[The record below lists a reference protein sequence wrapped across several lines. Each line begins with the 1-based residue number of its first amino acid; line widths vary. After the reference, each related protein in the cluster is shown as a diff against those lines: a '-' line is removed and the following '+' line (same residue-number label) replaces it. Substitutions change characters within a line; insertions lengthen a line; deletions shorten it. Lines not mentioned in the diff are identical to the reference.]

1 MKNKTFSSILSVILI
16 LVINALVVGG
26 IVYLFNLGNFNAFKN
41 GLLYS
46 SSIYF
51 ILFLFSISSGVEGI
65 AARPMYESSVGSGGL
80 KGSTENYFKAKT
92 VLMSFPV
99 KMLAVTIINM
109 AIGLLI

>member
-1 MKNKTFSSILSVILI
+1 MKNKTLSSILGIILI

-26 IVYLFNLGNFNAFKN
+26 IVYFFNLGDLNAFKN

-51 ILFLFSISSGVEGI
+51 VLFLFSISSGVEGI

-92 VLMSFPV
+92 VIMSFPV

-109 AIGLLI
+109 AIGFLI